1 MNQLDRDPRLSAL
14 YDGEA
19 GAEPFATGHKAAESK
34 AAESKAAGAE
44 TAAEVAKLLR
54 FFRRLSALLRVPAD
68 VGESDPNFIARFR
81 ARRDALR
88 DAMAASA
95 RWRWLTLR
103 LVPLTAASVLV
114 TGVVLWASS
123 SPPSAIEALEVHELG
138 DGIGHVAAD
147 TATDEPVLRIAFG
160 DL

>member
-1 MNQLDRDPRLSAL
+1 MSQLERDPRLSAL

-19 GAEPFATGHKAAESK
+19 GAEPFAV
-34 AAESKAAGAE
+34 GAK
-44 TAAEVAKLLR
+44 TADPEAVEQLR

-68 VGESDPNFIARFR
+68 VGKSDPNFIARFR

-88 DAMAASA
+88 DAMTASA

-103 LVPLTAASVLV
+103 LVPLTAAAVLV

-138 DGIGHVAAD
+138 DGIGHVTAD